1 MENVEAEKVRH
12 DNAKVDTR
20 RCVMQIRADLI
31 ESIILFRPSMSRRP
45 EDAKLAQTLGVMG
58 KEIENHSC
66 YMAIPFKILVC
77 YQFGWSCYW

>member
-31 ESIILFRPSMSRRP
+31 ELIRLFRPPGDLKMLNLL
-45 EDAKLAQTLGVMG
+45 KL
-58 KEIENHSC
+58 
-66 YMAIPFKILVC
+66 LVS
-77 YQFGWSCYW
+77 WVKK